1 MITDVIFSFQIIF
14 IGVFLFLIE
23 VKCEIGEHGYC
34 TNRDGCNR
42 NEIEENLYNPGRY
55 TAMLI
60 QIQYYAFN
68 DKEKFISYP
77 DILLQFMCRTS

>member
-1 MITDVIFSFQIIF
+1 M
-14 IGVFLFLIE
+14 
-23 VKCEIGEHGYC
+23 KCEIGEHGYC

-77 DILLQFMCRTS
+77 DILLQFMCRTSWKVDWIQKSDIPSIAGL